1 MRITH
6 RQLEA
11 YIQFME
17 TGTVTA
23 AAERMRL
30 SQPAMSKIL
39 AGLEIDLG
47 LNLFLRERKRLV
59 PTGQAHLLYKEVRRL
74 FAALG

>member
-1 MRITH
+1 MRFTH

-17 TGTVTA
+17 TGSVTA

-39 AGLEIDLG
+39 AGLEIDLA
-47 LNLFLRERKRLV
+47 LTLFERKRKRLI
-59 PTGQAHLLYKEVRRL
+59 PTHQAQLLYKDCLLYTSRCV
-74 FAALG
+74 

>member
-11 YIQFME
+11 FIQFME

-23 AAERMRL
+23 AAERML
-30 SQPAMSKIL
+30 VTQPAMSKML
-39 AGLEIDLG
+39 AGLEQIEIVRSIILI
-47 LNLFLRERKRLV
+47 LRMKIKL
-59 PTGQAHLLYKEVRRL
+59 K
-74 FAALG
+74 